1 MNILDENVPESQ
13 RQLLRSWRIR
23 VSQIGDDVGRKGM
36 KDEAIIPLLLWFVK
50 TQSWCFCSYFL
61 PRFTGISRR
70 TKVLHLLATH
80 SSYAAQPSP

>member
-36 KDEAIIPLLLWFVK
+36 KDEAIIPLLHSFEVQLF
-50 TQSWCFCSYFL
+50 S
-61 PRFTGISRR
+61 PGISDSI
-70 TKVLHLLATH
+70 LAA
-80 SSYAAQPSP
+80 YAMPITV